1 MSDNF
6 KDRLLDQL
14 DYAGVTYSD
23 VAQALGIKSRQM
35 FKYKMDHDSFT
46 RVELLKLRDYLGL
59 GEADFLKLLGEI
71 KNEIHN

>member
-6 KDRLLDQL
+6 KDRLLAQL
-14 DYAGVTYSD
+14 GYAGVTYSD

-46 RVELLKLRDYLGL
+46 RGELLRLKEYLGL
-59 GEADFLKLLGEI
+59 DILEFLRLLGV
-71 KNEIHN
+71 NEEG